1 MPLTSKHRSQKRDHD
16 ICWWKSMFIFTFIFY
31 QFYQLETLWK
41 DKQLLRSGRKLP
53 VTWQYLPT
61 LYTYLPFTLRSGR
74 KLPVTWQYL
83 PTLYTYLPFTLRS
96 GRKLPVTWQY
106 LPTLYTYLPF
116 TLRSGRKLPVTWQY
130 LPTLY
135 TYLPF
140 TCVNQNICLSAFLS
154 TSFYLVNNMV
164 EILLTWHLPTIQ
176 RQSHGR

>member
-116 TLRSGRKLPVTWQY
+116 T
-130 LPTLY
+130 
-135 TYLPF
+135 
-140 TCVNQNICLSAFLS
+140 CVNQNICLSAFLS

>member
-83 PTLYTYLPFTLRS
+83 PTLYTYLPFT
-96 GRKLPVTWQY
+96 
-106 LPTLYTYLPF
+106 
-116 TLRSGRKLPVTWQY
+116 
-130 LPTLY
+130 
-135 TYLPF
+135 
-140 TCVNQNICLSAFLS
+140 CVNQNICLSAFLS

>member
-83 PTLYTYLPFTLRS
+83 PTLYTYLPFT
-96 GRKLPVTWQY
+96 
-106 LPTLYTYLPF
+106 
-116 TLRSGRKLPVTWQY
+116 
-130 LPTLY
+130 
-135 TYLPF
+135 
-140 TCVNQNICLSAFLS
+140 CVNQNICLSAFLS

-164 EILLTWHLPTIQ
+164 EILLTWHLPTIK

>member
-116 TLRSGRKLPVTWQY
+116 T
-130 LPTLY
+130 
-135 TYLPF
+135 
-140 TCVNQNICLSAFLS
+140 CVNQNICLSAFLS

-164 EILLTWHLPTIQ
+164 EILLTWHLPTIK